1 MIYHDIPSNE
11 NIPSYHIPIVISIYP
26 INICI
31 YIYMNIPLCPFSPII
46 YPLYIHI
53 FGTRCMSAHTD
64 RLLRL
69 MVENGVTNTAV
80 LERLNAVRW
89 GAVAESWKISPAD
102 MGFFS
107 SNRRFLPTT
116 HHSKM
121 YEPKNCVPNLS

>member
-1 MIYHDIPSNE
+1 
-11 NIPSYHIPIVISIYP
+11 
-26 INICI
+26 
-31 YIYMNIPLCPFSPII
+31 
-46 YPLYIHI
+46 
-53 FGTRCMSAHTD
+53 MSAHTD

-89 GAVAESWKISPAD
+89 GAAAESWKISPAD

-107 SNRRFLPTT
+107 SNRRFLPAT

-121 YEPKNCVPNLS
+121 YETKNCVPNLS